1 MIKTEVHIA
10 ATPAQVR
17 DVIPALNSAVIDYWQ
32 LLDFSKYPE
41 WHTSFI
47 KLLKSNDETKAL
59 KSLLPGDK
67 IQCDIDGMKFTAEIK
82 ENSDSL
88 FQWQGPPVYGL
99 IAGLHSFHME
109 PSDNGS
115 STIFKQ
121 TEEFSGPISF
131 LMNPSLLGKKMLGQF
146 DQFNKD
152 LKARAEA
159 LK

>member
-1 MIKTEVHIA
+1 MIETQTEIVA
-10 ATPAQVR
+10 SPAQVR
-17 DVIPALNSAVIDYWQ
+17 KA

-47 KLLKSNDETKAL
+47 KLLQPEDES
-59 KSLLPGDK
+59 KSLRSLQPGDK
-67 IQCDIDGMKFTAEIK
+67 VKCDIDGMKFTAEIK

-88 FQWQGPPVYGL
+88 FQWQGPPVFGL

-109 PSDNGS
+109 PANNGS

-131 LMNPSLLGKKMLGQF
+131 LMSPSLLGRKMLGQF
-146 DQFNKD
+146 GEFNKD
-152 LKARAEA
+152 LKDRAEA